1 MAETYSTEYTVQL
14 QVTPGAKIF
23 GPLLKLACYPFTYT
37 QAANGSINDTII
49 LAKLPPRS
57 ILLMHLSRITWAGWT
72 ATATIDLGWK
82 TYKDLN
88 GVAVAD
94 DPNGLLSAVVL
105 TSASTW
111 FGGMVVLATLDNSE
125 PVVWRKD
132 FSNSEEVLIYA
143 TIGVAAPGA
152 ADTLEGELVFI
163 EA

>member
-14 QVTPGAKIF
+14 QTTPGAKIF
-23 GPLLKLACYPFTYT
+23 GPLLKLAAYPFTYT
-37 QAANGSINDTII
+37 QAANGSIADTIV

-57 ILLMHLSRITWAGWT
+57 ILLMHLCRFTWAGWT
-72 ATATIDLGWK
+72 ATATLDVGWK
-82 TYKDLN
+82 AYKAID
-88 GVAVAD
+88 GTTTAASAG
-94 DPNGLLSAVVL
+94 GLLTGVVL

-111 FGGMVVLATLDNSE
+111 NGGVLILATMDNSE

-152 ADTLEGELVFI
+152 GDTLEGELVFI